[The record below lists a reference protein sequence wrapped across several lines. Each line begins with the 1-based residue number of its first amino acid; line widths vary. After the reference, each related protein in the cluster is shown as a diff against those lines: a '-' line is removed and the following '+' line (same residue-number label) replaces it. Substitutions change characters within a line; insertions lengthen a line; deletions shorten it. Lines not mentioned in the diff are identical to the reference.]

1 MPATATS
8 KALASALLSSLLV
21 PGGELA
27 RAEGFMDDAELSG
40 MFESELAWGR
50 GEAQKAEF
58 VLTPELGVAL
68 SDSVQ
73 LTVIGRLR
81 GDLVDELEPGVPE
94 QRSRSPVSQR
104 LFIGSHVDV
113 ELREAYVDFEVG
125 DSFLRLGKQ
134 QVVWGQADGLKV
146 LDVLNPQSF
155 REFILDDFDDSR
167 IPLWTANA
175 EIPVGDAMLQLLW
188 IPDKTYDD
196 IPEPDALY
204 AFTSPLVVPQ
214 VPPDLPPG
222 VPITQTKLQ
231 RPDAFFGDSDV
242 AASLSVFVGG
252 WDLSLNYAYHYFDRP
267 VIRRDISP
275 QGIAV
280 RADYERTHLLGGT
293 FSNVFDDFTLRGEVG
308 YSSDRYFLTNAI
320 SDPDGVVHSGELSYV
335 LGLDYQGWRDWF
347 VSGQIFQSVMSDH
360 ERGVV
365 RDRVDSTATL
375 LLRGDFMNEALQ
387 AEALLIHSLSQDD
400 GVLQASVSYEWRS
413 NIRFKLGADIF
424 YGDVEGLFGQ
434 FQDLDRLS
442 ISVEL
447 GF

>member
-1 MPATATS
+1 MRRIATAKILTT
-8 KALASALLSSLLV
+8 ALLGSVLL

-27 RAEGFMDDAELSG
+27 QAEGFMDDADLSG
-40 MFESELAWGR
+40 LFESELAWGR

-58 VLTPELGVAL
+58 VLTPELAMPLG
-68 SDSVQ
+68 DSMQ

-81 GDLVDELEPGVPE
+81 GDLVDELEPGEPE
-94 QRSRSPVSQR
+94 ERNRSAASQR
-104 LFIGSHVDV
+104 LFIGNHMDA
-113 ELREAYVDFEVG
+113 ELREAYVDLEVG
-125 DSFLRLGKQ
+125 DTFLRLGKQ

-167 IPLWTANA
+167 IPLWSANA

-196 IPEPDALY
+196 IPEADALF

-214 VPPDLPPG
+214 LPPG
-222 VPITQTKLQ
+222 LPPGIPITQSKLQ
-231 RPDAFFGDSDV
+231 RPDAFLGDSDV
-242 AASLSVFVGG
+242 AASLSAFVGG

-267 VIRRDISP
+267 VIRRDFSAE
-275 QGIAV
+275 GIAV

-308 YSSDRYFLTNAI
+308 YSSDRYFLTDNV
-320 SDPDGVVHSGELSYV
+320 SDPDGVVQSGEFSYV

-347 VSGQIFQSVMSDH
+347 MSGQIFQSVMTDH
-360 ERGVV
+360 EHGVV
-365 RDRVDSTATL
+365 RDHVDNTATL
-375 LLRGDFMNEALQ
+375 LVRGDFMNESVQ

-400 GVLQASVSYEWRS
+400 GVLQASVIYEWRS
-413 NIRFKLGADIF
+413 DIRFKLGADIF

-434 FQDLDRLS
+434 FEEQDRLS
-442 ISVEL
+442 VSVEL